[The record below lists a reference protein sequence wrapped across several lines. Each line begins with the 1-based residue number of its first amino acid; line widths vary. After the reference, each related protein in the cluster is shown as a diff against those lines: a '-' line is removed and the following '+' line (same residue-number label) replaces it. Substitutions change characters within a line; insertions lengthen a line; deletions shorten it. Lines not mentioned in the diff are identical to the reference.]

1 LSSLEQY
8 ATMHASSRLT
18 RTRGR
23 FDARG
28 SSTRLTIPVRRFL
41 LLATT
46 SLLLVAA
53 APARAFDPVTLMVLR
68 LVRDKLISAG
78 LEVELTPPP
87 KALGYASGRAKVRTA
102 PGIEDLRTT
111 IDDGFSYLDRAQ
123 RDAVYERLK
132 TALADPQYATS
143 RDAILEELAVKAR
156 EVRQAHEALAS
167 LPWDRKQAIARQV
180 AATYDELPGDEKR
193 ALLDALRAPA
203 LPLPAD
209 LRNLVLADIANAE
222 PHPVFPR

>member
-1 LSSLEQY
+1 
-8 ATMHASSRLT
+8 
-18 RTRGR
+18 
-23 FDARG
+23 
-28 SSTRLTIPVRRFL
+28 VRRFL

-53 APARAFDPVTLMVLR
+53 APARAFEPVTLMVLR

-87 KALGYASGRAKVRTA
+87 KALGYASGRAKVRAA
-102 PGIEDLRTT
+102 PGFEDLRTT